1 MVLLDKDW
9 YEELL
14 NKVDLVGLVSKYVRL
29 TKKGNKYW
37 GCCPFHHEKDPSFT
51 VNGDG
56 KFYYCFG
63 CKESGNA
70 ITFLSKIESIEKFE
84 AIKMLC
90 ESVGMKIPDNDN
102 RKNVQSAQIAKKK
115 ERLFEMMRE
124 AAIHY
129 NENLK
134 TSAAKTANEYLA
146 NRGIDKRLVTKFG
159 MGLSINGSE
168 LLEYLKKKGY
178 SYKEMKEAGLAE
190 QKADSYYD
198 VFYGRLIIPI
208 INNRGQVV
216 GFGGRTL
223 EKDAKFAKYRNSAQ
237 TILFDKSKTIFGINL
252 LKKKKQTSPINY
264 CIMTE
269 GYMDTISL
277 HKAGFDTA
285 VASMGTS
292 LTNEQARQLK
302 NYSSNVYISYD
313 GDGAGQKATLR
324 GLDILESVG
333 LNVKVVCLPD
343 GLDPDDVIRQKG
355 AEFYRKLLDEAIS
368 LTSFK
373 LKTLLKNYD
382 LTQPQGKSKYAYEA
396 IKIIKKLPTLIE
408 QEEYLKVVNKYTGYS
423 MDILRKQ
430 AEILVDEQ
438 SESKLTTQVQENT
451 NFDAETFFILVS
463 MLHRRQYVDYEE
475 DIYELLSDD
484 FFREIYSLIIDSYK
498 NDDINIGAIFE
509 ATSKENHD
517 KLSKMVGY
525 EFIEGDDALKYERCL
540 NSLKNKKLKEE
551 IDELNLQY
559 NSATDEQTKNKI
571 REKILKLVKKM
582 QLMKKIGG

>member
-1 MVLLDKDW
+1 VLLDKDW

>member
-1 MVLLDKDW
+1 MLLDKDW

>member
-1 MVLLDKDW
+1 VVLLDKDW

>member
-1 MVLLDKDW
+1 
-9 YEELL
+9 
-14 NKVDLVGLVSKYVRL
+14 
-29 TKKGNKYW
+29 
-37 GCCPFHHEKDPSFT
+37 
-51 VNGDG
+51 
-56 KFYYCFG
+56 
-63 CKESGNA
+63 
-70 ITFLSKIESIEKFE
+70 
-84 AIKMLC
+84 
-90 ESVGMKIPDNDN
+90 
-102 RKNVQSAQIAKKK
+102 
-115 ERLFEMMRE
+115 
-124 AAIHY
+124 
-129 NENLK
+129 
-134 TSAAKTANEYLA
+134 
-146 NRGIDKRLVTKFG
+146 
-159 MGLSINGSE
+159 
-168 LLEYLKKKGY
+168 
-178 SYKEMKEAGLAE
+178 LAE